1 VIVHNCVYVVHN
13 TAENIM
19 RKPPDKKRC
28 RFVGGVVDSVQEPDA
43 CGPLA
48 GDHGRSPASLARGTA
63 QRAGAAA
70 ALRTGDE
77 AQSVAGATGVII
89 AEIFVEQTRCNE
101 NG

>member
-1 VIVHNCVYVVHN
+1 MIVHNRAYVVHN

-43 CGPLA
+43 WGPLA
-48 GDHGRSPASLARGTA
+48 GDHGRSSASLARGT